1 MIRDSLRLRLA
12 LSGLIVMAISL
23 AAAQV
28 GLSILF
34 NRHAERAIAADLLD
48 LSDYL
53 AATIRADATGTLALT
68 QPPPDPAYD
77 RPYSGRY
84 WAVTAGDMSW
94 NSRSLWDFTPVLPE
108 ALPPGESAL
117 ITIPGPQDTA
127 LLALDRSVIR
137 QTPQGERLLRITTA
151 LDRSRLDTARTT
163 FEAEMLPWIAAFGI
177 LVLFA
182 GWLQIRVGLA
192 PLSTLAE
199 TLKSLTAGRMERI
212 GPTVPE
218 EIAPLAAQIDQLLDA
233 RAGEIERSRRR
244 AADLAHGLKT
254 PLQALLAD
262 ASRLRDTGREA
273 EAAGIETIVTSIR
286 QQVDREL
293 ARATLIGE
301 QAGRQADVIRVLQG
315 VVRVIQRT
323 PDGARLSWHI
333 PEGTA
338 VFARIDSADLTEAL
352 GALIENAAAH
362 ATRTI
367 RLDAC
372 RTADRVLITIID
384 DGPGLPEDQ
393 IARLRRRGQRL
404 DTSGDGNGFGLS
416 IADEIASRA
425 QGSLEIR
432 NRTPGLEVVLDL
444 PAAVLT

>member
-1 MIRDSLRLRLA
+1 VIRDSLRLRLA
-12 LSGLIVMAISL
+12 LSGLVLLIVSL

-53 AATIRADATGTLALT
+53 AATTKADGNGRLSLSE
-68 QPPPDPAYD
+68 PPADPAYD

-84 WAVTAGDMSW
+84 WIVTAGDQTW
-94 NSRSLWDFTPVLPE
+94 NSRSLWDFTLVLPE
-108 ALPPGESAL
+108 ALPPGQSAL

-127 LLALDRSVIR
+127 LLALDRTLIR
-137 QTPQGERLLRITTA
+137 QTAQGESPLRITTA
-151 LDRSRLDTARTT
+151 LERGRLDTARAT
-163 FEAEMLPWIAAFGI
+163 FESEMLPWIAAFGV
-177 LVLFA
+177 LVLLA

-192 PLSTLAE
+192 PLSSLAE
-199 TLKSLTAGRMERI
+199 RLQSLTAGKMDRI
-212 GPTVPE
+212 GLGVPE
-218 EIAPLAAQIDQLLDA
+218 EIAPLASQIDQLLDA
-233 RAGEIERSRRR
+233 RAEEIGRSRRR

-254 PLQALLAD
+254 PLQALLGD
-262 ASRLRDTGREA
+262 AARLRETGRQVEA
-273 EAAGIETIVTSIR
+273 ESIETIVTSIR

-293 ARATLIGE
+293 ARATLVGE
-301 QAGRQADVIRVLQG
+301 QAGTQADVTRVLQG

-323 PDGARLSWHI
+323 PDGARLSWLI
-333 PEGTA
+333 PEGPA
-338 VFARIDSADLTEAL
+338 LFARIDSTDLTEAL
-352 GALIENAAAH
+352 GALIENAAKH

-367 RLDAC
+367 GIDA
-372 RTADRVLITIID
+372 RQTEDRVLITIAD
-384 DGPGLPEDQ
+384 DGPGLPENQ

-425 QGSLEIR
+425 QGSLDIR

-444 PAAVLT
+444 PAAALT

>member
-12 LSGLIVMAISL
+12 LSGLILLVVSL

-28 GLSILF
+28 GLSLLF
-34 NRHAERAIAADLLD
+34 NRHAERAIATDLLD

-53 AATIRADATGTLALT
+53 AASIRADATGTLVLT

-84 WAVTAGDMSW
+84 WSVTAGDQSW

-108 ALPPGESAL
+108 AHPPGEAAL

-127 LLALDRSVIR
+127 LLALDRSVVR

-163 FEAEMLPWIAAFGI
+163 FEEEMLPWIAAFGI

-192 PLSTLAE
+192 PLATLAE
-199 TLKSLTAGRMERI
+199 TLKSLTSGRMDRI
-212 GPTVPE
+212 GPNVPE

-262 ASRLRDTGREA
+262 ATRLRESGRTA
-273 EAAGIETIVTSIR
+273 EAAGIETIVGSIR

-293 ARATLIGE
+293 ARATLVGE
-301 QAGRQADVIRVLQG
+301 QSGTKADVIRVLQG

-323 PDGARLSWHI
+323 PDGARLSWHL
-333 PEGTA
+333 PERPA
-338 VFARIDSADLTEAL
+338 LLARIDSADLTEAL
-352 GALIENAAAH
+352 GALIENAATH
-362 ATRTI
+362 ASASI
-367 RLDAC
+367 RIDASQIAG
-372 RTADRVLITIID
+372 RIRITIAD

-416 IADEIASRA
+416 IADEIATRA
-425 QGSLEIR
+425 QGSLDIR
-432 NRTPGLEVVLDL
+432 NGRPGLEVVLDL
-444 PAAVLT
+444 PADAPI

>member
-12 LSGLIVMAISL
+12 LSGVILLFVSL

-53 AATIRADATGTLALT
+53 VAGIRPDGQGKLVLAD
-68 QPPPDPAYD
+68 PPPDPAYD

-84 WAVTAGDMSW
+84 WLVTAEDQVWS
-94 NSRSLWDFTPVLPE
+94 SRSLWDFTLSLPA

-117 ITIPGPQDTA
+117 ITLAGPLDTS
-127 LLALDRSVIR
+127 LLALDRTVIR
-137 QTPQGERLLRITTA
+137 PTPEGDRILRITTA
-151 LDRSRLDTARTT
+151 LDRARLDSARGT
-163 FEAEMLPWIAAFGI
+163 FEDDMLPWIAGFG
-177 LVLFA
+177 VLFLLA
-182 GWLQIRVGLA
+182 GFLQIKVGLA
-192 PLSTLAE
+192 PLATLADR
-199 TLKSLTAGRMERI
+199 LKALSSGRLERI
-212 GPTVPE
+212 GTGIPE
-218 EIAPLAAQIDQLLDA
+218 EIAPLALQIDQLLDA
-233 RAGEIERSRRR
+233 RATEIERSRRR

-262 ASRLRDTGREA
+262 AEKLRAAGRRD
-273 EAAGIETIVTSIR
+273 EAAGIETIVGSIR

-293 ARATLIGE
+293 ARATLVGE
-301 QAGRQADVIRVLQG
+301 QSGTKADVIRVLQG

-323 PDGARLSWHI
+323 PDGARLSWQI
-333 PEGTA
+333 PERPA
-338 VFARIDSADLTEAL
+338 LLARIDSADLTEAL
-352 GALIENAAAH
+352 GALIENAATH
-362 ATRTI
+362 ASSSI
-367 RLDAC
+367 RIDA
-372 RTADRVLITIID
+372 RQIADRIHITIAD

-416 IADEIASRA
+416 IADEIATRA
-425 QGSLEIR
+425 QGSLDIR
-432 NRTPGLEVVLDL
+432 NGRQGLEVVLHL
-444 PAAVLT
+444 PVAGLA

>member
-12 LSGLIVMAISL
+12 LSGLILLVVSL

-34 NRHAERAIAADLLD
+34 NRHAERAIATDLLD

-53 AATIRADATGTLALT
+53 AASIRADATGSLVLT

-84 WAVTAGDMSW
+84 WTVTAGDQSW
-94 NSRSLWDFTPVLPE
+94 SSRSLWDFTPVLPE
-108 ALPPGESAL
+108 ALPPGDSAL

-192 PLSTLAE
+192 PLATLAE
-199 TLKSLTAGRMERI
+199 TLKSLTSGRMDRI

-233 RAGEIERSRRR
+233 RTGEIERSRRR

-262 ASRLRDTGREA
+262 ATRLRESGRQA
-273 EAAGIETIVTSIR
+273 EAAGIETVVGSIR

-293 ARATLIGE
+293 ARATLVGE
-301 QAGRQADVIRVLQG
+301 QSGTKADVIRVLQG

-323 PDGARLSWHI
+323 PDGARLSWRL
-333 PEGTA
+333 PERPA
-338 VFARIDSADLTEAL
+338 LIARIDSADLTEAL
-352 GALIENAAAH
+352 GALIENAATH
-362 ATRTI
+362 ARASI
-367 RLDAC
+367 RIDA
-372 RTADRVLITIID
+372 RQIADRIQITIAD

-416 IADEIASRA
+416 IADEIATRA
-425 QGSLEIR
+425 QGSLDIR
-432 NRTPGLEVVLDL
+432 NGQPGLEVVLDL
-444 PAAVLT
+444 PADALI

>member
-12 LSGLIVMAISL
+12 LSGLILLVVSL

-34 NRHAERAIAADLLD
+34 NRHAERAIATDLLD

-53 AATIRADATGTLALT
+53 AASIRADATGSLVLT

-84 WAVTAGDMSW
+84 WTVTAGDQSW
-94 NSRSLWDFTPVLPE
+94 SSRSLWDFTPVLPE
-108 ALPPGESAL
+108 ALPPGDSAL

-192 PLSTLAE
+192 PLATLAD
-199 TLKSLTAGRMERI
+199 TLKSLTSGKMDRI
-212 GPTVPE
+212 GPNVPE

-233 RAGEIERSRRR
+233 RTGEIERSRRR

-262 ASRLRDTGREA
+262 ATRLRESGRQA
-273 EAAGIETIVTSIR
+273 EAAGIETIVGSIR

-293 ARATLIGE
+293 ARATLVGE
-301 QAGRQADVIRVLQG
+301 QSGTKADVIRVLQG

-323 PDGARLSWHI
+323 PDGARLSWRV
-333 PEGTA
+333 PEGPA
-338 VFARIDSADLTEAL
+338 LLARIDSADLTEAL
-352 GALIENAAAH
+352 GALIENAATH
-362 ATRTI
+362 ARASI
-367 RLDAC
+367 RIDA
-372 RTADRVLITIID
+372 RQIADRIQITIAD

-416 IADEIASRA
+416 IADEIATRA
-425 QGSLEIR
+425 QGSLDIR
-432 NRTPGLEVVLDL
+432 NGQPGLEVVLDL
-444 PAAVLT
+444 PADALI